1 MGVIALRPF
10 HPTYFSPPPLGIIRL
25 RRIMSEPNQQKQL
38 TAIVHGYVQGVSFRY
53 HTHRAANRLGVTGW
67 VANQRDGTVKVVAE
81 GDEAALRQLVAFL
94 HEGSPA
100 AHVQRVEEKWTD
112 ATGEFSR
119 FSVNYLG

>member
-1 MGVIALRPF
+1 
-10 HPTYFSPPPLGIIRL
+10 
-25 RRIMSEPNQQKQL
+25 MSDLSQQKQV

-53 HTHRAANRLGVTGW
+53 HTHRAANRLGMTGW

-81 GDEAALRQLVAFL
+81 GDEAALRQMVAFL

-100 AHVQRVEEKWTD
+100 AHVQRVEEKWAD

-119 FSVNYLG
+119 FSVKYLG